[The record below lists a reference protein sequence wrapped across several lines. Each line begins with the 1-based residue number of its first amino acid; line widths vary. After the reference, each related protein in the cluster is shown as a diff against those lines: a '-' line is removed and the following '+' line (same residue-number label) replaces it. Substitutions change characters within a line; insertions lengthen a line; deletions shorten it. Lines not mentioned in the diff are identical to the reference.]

1 MQSYEKVAKSYKAQ
15 SVQTASPG
23 KLVLMLFD
31 GYLRFT
37 TAAKQAWE
45 EVDIVKKNEGIN
57 NNLIR
62 AQNIV
67 TELQSSLDMTVPGDL
82 PGTLYRL
89 YDYVL
94 TNLQQ
99 ANLSKGSPKLKKLI
113 KSFLNF
119 VTLGQRCS
127 LKTPRTPL
135 PAVPNLDL
143 FTTGIIGHE

>member
-37 TAAKQAWE
+37 SAAKNAWTE
-45 EVDIVKKNEGIN
+45 EDMVKKNEGIN

-67 TELQSSLDMTVPGDL
+67 TELQSSLDMSVPGDL

-99 ANLSKGSPKLKKLI
+99 ANLSKDIQKVEEADKVISELREAWAEMLTQNPENTASSGGQAGSI
-113 KSFLNF
+113 
-119 VTLGQRCS
+119 S
-127 LKTPRTPL
+127 LQ
-135 PAVPNLDL
+135 A
-143 FTTGIIGHE
+143 

>member
-1 MQSYEKVAKSYKAQ
+1 MQYDKIAKSYKAQ

-37 TAAKQAWE
+37 TAAKKSFDE
-45 EVDIVKKNEGIN
+45 EDLTKKNEGIN

-67 TELQSSLDMTVPGDL
+67 TELQSSLDMSVPGEL

-94 TNLQQ
+94 HQLQQ
-99 ANLSKGSPKLKKLI
+99 ANLQKKQNLLTKQI
-113 KSFLNF
+113 K
-119 VTLGQRCS
+119 
-127 LKTPRTPL
+127 
-135 PAVPNLDL
+135 
-143 FTTGIIGHE
+143 

>member
-1 MQSYEKVAKSYKAQ
+1 MQYDKIAKSYKAQ

-37 TAAKQAWE
+37 AAAKKSFE
-45 EVDIVKKNEGIN
+45 IEDFTKKNEGIN

-67 TELQSSLDMTVPGDL
+67 TELQSSLDMSVPGDL

-94 TNLQQ
+94 HNLQQ
-99 ANLSKGSPKLKKLI
+99 SNLKKDPKPIDDADKVISELREAWAEMLTQNPENQQQQLPSTGSEPG
-113 KSFLNF
+113 SF
-119 VTLGQRCS
+119 S
-127 LKTPRTPL
+127 LR
-135 PAVPNLDL
+135 A
-143 FTTGIIGHE
+143 

>member
-1 MQSYEKVAKSYKAQ
+1 MQPYSKVAKSYKA
-15 SVQTASPG
+15 SAVQTASPG
-23 KLVLMLFD
+23 RLVLMLFD

-37 TAAKQAWE
+37 AAATKSWDE
-45 EVDIVKKNEGIN
+45 PDLIKKNEGIN

-67 TELQSSLDMTVPGDL
+67 TELQSSLDLSVPGDL

-99 ANLSKGSPKLKKLI
+99 ANINKDVQKIIEADKVISELREAWSEMLTQNPENTSPSGGQPGSLSL
-113 KSFLNF
+113 
-119 VTLGQRCS
+119 Q
-127 LKTPRTPL
+127 
-135 PAVPNLDL
+135 A
-143 FTTGIIGHE
+143 

>member
-1 MQSYEKVAKSYKAQ
+1 MQYDKIAKSYKAQ
-15 SVQTASPG
+15 SVETASPG

-37 TAAKQAWE
+37 AAAKKSFE
-45 EVDIVKKNEGIN
+45 IEDFTKKNEGIN

-67 TELQSSLDMTVPGDL
+67 TELQSSLDMSVPGDL

-94 TNLQQ
+94 HNLQQ
-99 ANLSKGSPKLKKLI
+99 SNLKKDPKPIDDADKVISELREAWAEMLTQNPENPQQQLPSTGAEPG
-113 KSFLNF
+113 SF
-119 VTLGQRCS
+119 S
-127 LKTPRTPL
+127 LR
-135 PAVPNLDL
+135 A
-143 FTTGIIGHE
+143 

>member
-1 MQSYEKVAKSYKAQ
+1 MQYDKIAKSYKAQ

-37 TAAKQAWE
+37 AAAKKSFE
-45 EVDIVKKNEGIN
+45 IEDFTKKNEGIN

-67 TELQSSLDMTVPGDL
+67 TELQSSLDMSVPGDL

-94 TNLQQ
+94 HNLQQ
-99 ANLSKGSPKLKKLI
+99 SNLKKDPKPI
-113 KSFLNF
+113 MMQ
-119 VTLGQRCS
+119 TR
-127 LKTPRTPL
+127 
-135 PAVPNLDL
+135 
-143 FTTGIIGHE
+143 